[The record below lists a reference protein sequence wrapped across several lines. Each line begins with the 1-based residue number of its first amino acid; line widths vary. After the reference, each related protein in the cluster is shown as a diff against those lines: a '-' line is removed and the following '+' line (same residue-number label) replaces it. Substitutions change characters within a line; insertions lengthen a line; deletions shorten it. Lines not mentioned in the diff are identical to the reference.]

1 MIKLLI
7 LFLFCSLV
15 LIAVLAYRGRYNYGA
30 KLIVLCIMV
39 LSFCRGGWFAAKTS
53 MKLSPFFVFGINRTL
68 QEDIEVVRI
77 HQRTMYFSNG
87 ESVYPPKNF
96 LISLYSIISF
106 LFAAGLIM
114 FATRYVALFLTNKIS
129 QQLYDCLLS
138 KWPCEEKE

>member
-1 MIKLLI
+1 MMRLSI
-7 LFLFCSLV
+7 LFLFCSLM
-15 LIAVLAYRGRYNYGA
+15 LIVVLAYQGRYNYGA
-30 KLIVLCIMV
+30 NLIVLCMMV
-39 LSFCRGGWFAAKTS
+39 LSFCGGGWFMAKTS
-53 MKLSPFFVFGINRTL
+53 IKLSPFFVFGINRTL

-114 FATRYVALFLTNKIS
+114 LTTRYVALFLTNKVS
-129 QQLYDCLLS
+129 QQLYDYLLT
-138 KWPCEEKE
+138 KWPSGVK